1 MRRSLALLWRRST
14 RRRRTAASA
23 PWWKCRPRYTVYE
36 NLSLYEKS
44 AVVHSREECAPFK
57 KSPPMYWL
65 LTQYIESECKHCNFT
80 CNLCHI
86 LSVTASGFQL
96 TNASL
101 WPITTFDM
109 DRNVY
114 AMQQLRTI
122 HIIIVNK
129 KYECSSKRVI
139 NAVCVKNVKYL

>member
-1 MRRSLALLWRRST
+1 
-14 RRRRTAASA
+14 
-23 PWWKCRPRYTVYE
+23 
-36 NLSLYEKS
+36 
-44 AVVHSREECAPFK
+44 
-57 KSPPMYWL
+57 
-65 LTQYIESECKHCNFT
+65 
-80 CNLCHI
+80 
-86 LSVTASGFQL
+86 
-96 TNASL
+96 
-101 WPITTFDM
+101 M